1 MQASPA
7 SSTPALPGG
16 RTNVSLIL
24 SAVAVV
30 LAAAALVVAFAVP
43 GPAGPGGA
51 TGATGGMG
59 PRGPAGNG
67 TIQGSFYDYN
77 ETALVMTNCTTDAG
91 ANVTLTLP
99 ARGTVVLTAFE
110 NFIVGHTTG
119 TYDAIDLAG
128 GTPANYCMF
137 FRGNVYVPASQP
149 TGSYVLAGTLIVSLP
164 ILSAGTYTFSV
175 SAVNYG
181 GLAVFEYVS
190 MSAVFYP
197 A

>member
-1 MQASPA
+1 MQPDP
-7 SSTPALPGG
+7 SSSITSRPSG

-24 SAVAVV
+24 SAIAVV
-30 LAAAALVVAFAVP
+30 LAAGALVVAFAVP
-43 GPAGPGGA
+43 GPTGPGGA
-51 TGATGGMG
+51 TGSTGATG

-77 ETALVMTNCTTDAG
+77 ETAMVMTNCTTDAG
-91 ANVTLTLP
+91 ANVTLTVP
-99 ARGTVVLTAFE
+99 TSGTVVLTAFE

-137 FRGNVYVPASQP
+137 FRGNVYVPANQP
-149 TGSYVLAGTLIVSLP
+149 TGGYVLAGTLIVSLP
-164 ILSAGTYTFSV
+164 IARAGTYTFSV

-181 GLAVFEYVS
+181 GSAAFEYVS

-197 A
+197 S